1 MNKHYDGRSLW
12 HDSGQTAMHASQAR
26 AASKMLGLAGRDA
39 PVLSTGTS
47 NQRKE
52 NPYQYPE
59 LKLGNCLLYTSPS
72 PRD

>member
-39 PVLSTGTS
+39 PVTVNDSHNVRSSLRFVC
-47 NQRKE
+47 N
-52 NPYQYPE
+52 
-59 LKLGNCLLYTSPS
+59 
-72 PRD
+72 